1 MTDTMKKVLKCVLFI
16 AGLAGILFVLS
27 LVFYP
32 KNNEKEDGII
42 DVAANAILGEP
53 DNTID
58 VLIIG
63 DSESINSINPL
74 RIWEQHGI
82 ASYCCG
88 TSLQLL
94 SYSEYFLH
102 QAFKSQSPKI
112 VILETNE
119 IFREVTLDDL
129 LLHQMEM
136 VFPLFSFHSRW
147 KVLSFR
153 DISPVINYTHV
164 DVEKGYYFSTVVSGT
179 DDSDY
184 MKEMPGEEPIPSINM
199 FYLRKI
205 KSFCKEKGVKLVLV
219 STPSVVNWDYMK
231 HNSIQ
236 RISEEEGIEFIDMNL
251 LRKEIPIDWKT
262 DTRDRGDHVNYY
274 GAEKVSAYLG
284 KYLSETGLFES
295 HRSDPAYSQWDVH
308 LKEFNERT
316 EQPNSE
322 SGS

>member
-1 MTDTMKKVLKCVLFI
+1 MTDTMKKALKCVLFM

-53 DNTID
+53 ENTID

-74 RIWEQHGI
+74 RIWEQQGI

-112 VILETNE
+112 VVLETNE
-119 IFREVTLDDL
+119 IFRQVTLDDL
-129 LLHQMEM
+129 LLHQLEM

-153 DISPVINYTHV
+153 DISPNVDFTHM
-164 DVEKGYYFSTVVSGT
+164 DEEKGYYFSTVIRGA
-179 DDSDY
+179 DDSEY
-184 MKEMPGEEPIPSINM
+184 MKERFTSSRELYMFSLERIGEMPEKIAY
-199 FYLRKI
+199 YL
-205 KSFCKEKGVKLVLV
+205 S
-219 STPSVVNWDYMK
+219 
-231 HNSIQ
+231 H
-236 RISEEEGIEFIDMNL
+236 
-251 LRKEIPIDWKT
+251 
-262 DTRDRGDHVNYY
+262 TRELQEMADRGRNAAKTHDTWENRIDEVIMKWIRRD
-274 GAEKVSAYLG
+274 G
-284 KYLSETGLFES
+284 
-295 HRSDPAYSQWDVH
+295 
-308 LKEFNERT
+308 
-316 EQPNSE
+316 
-322 SGS
+322 

>member
-1 MTDTMKKVLKCVLFI
+1 MTDTMKKTVKCVLFI
-16 AGLAGILFVLS
+16 AGLAGILFILS

-32 KNNEKEDGII
+32 KNNEKKDGII

-53 DNTID
+53 ENSID

-63 DSESINSINPL
+63 DSESLNSINPL

-119 IFREVTLDDL
+119 IFREVTLDDH

-136 VFPLFSFHSRW
+136 VFPLFTFHSRW

-153 DISPVINYTHV
+153 DLNPVIKYTHV
-164 DVEKGYYFSTVVSGT
+164 DDEKGYYFNTNVWGV
-179 DDSDY
+179 DDSEY
-184 MKEMPGEEPIPSINM
+184 MKETSEEEPIASLNM
-199 FYLRKI
+199 FYLKRI
-205 KSFCKEKGVKLVLV
+205 RSFCEGKGARLILV
-219 STPSVVNWDYMK
+219 STPSVVNWDYRK

-236 RISEEEGIEFIDMNL
+236 RISKEEGIEFIDMNL
-251 LRKEIPIDWKT
+251 MREEIPIDWGK
-262 DTRDRGDHVNYY
+262 DTRDGGDHVNYF
-274 GAEKVSAYLG
+274 GAEKVSAFLG
-284 KYLSETGLFES
+284 KYLSETGLFKS
-295 HRSDPAYSQWDVH
+295 HRSDPAYAQWDID
-308 LKEFNERT
+308 LKKFNERT
-316 EQPNSE
+316 EE
-322 SGS
+322 YKSGN